1 MIFSPF
7 FLRVMQRARFVLKKK
22 KKTWLN
28 KLARLLDI
36 STRGYVSYKNSHIAE
51 GGDFIKTVVNKRTA
65 LMCLSST
72 E

>member
-1 MIFSPF
+1 M
-7 FLRVMQRARFVLKKK
+7 LKKK